1 MPEASAAVSL
11 HQKLESFFG
20 MKTCLLV
27 TVLLLLPWMAAACAS
42 DFGLDSGLTVTG
54 QPVPYTHLSKIDNMS
69 ESESKAALGEEDV
82 TVTLALGDE

>member
-1 MPEASAAVSL
+1 
-11 HQKLESFFG
+11 
-20 MKTCLLV
+20 
-27 TVLLLLPWMAAACAS
+27 MAAACAS

-69 ESESKAALGEEDV
+69 KSESKAALGEEDV